1 MSRTARGRRTRT
13 TTQARQPLLR
23 RVGRDRARPRPLP
36 LVDGR
41 ARDGGRERGREGMS
55 EQSGAATPEERMTIA
70 AAREV
75 KDRQILLVGVGPP
88 NAAANL
94 ARRLHAPDAVLI
106 YESGA
111 IEAKPARLPLS
122 IGDDDLA
129 ETAAELV
136 SVPEMFNYWV
146 GAGRIDVGFLGAA
159 QLDRHANIN
168 TTVIG
173 SYEHPKVRLPGAG
186 GAPEIAANSRE
197 VIVLLRQS
205 KRSFVDKLDFTTSI
219 GFGSGPGERERLGF
233 TGAGPTV
240 VITDLGVFKP
250 GPEDSELELVAVH
263 AGVEV
268 DEGREATG
276 WDLRVREPLGTLEP
290 PSERELETLRE
301 MRAAVKSA
309 A

>member
-1 MSRTARGRRTRT
+1 
-13 TTQARQPLLR
+13 
-23 RVGRDRARPRPLP
+23 
-36 LVDGR
+36 
-41 ARDGGRERGREGMS
+41 MS
-55 EQSGAATPEERMTIA
+55 ESNGAATPEERMTIA

-75 KDRQILLVGVGPP
+75 KDRQVLLVGVGPP

-186 GAPEIAANSRE
+186 GAPEIAAASRE
-197 VIVLLRQS
+197 VIILLRQS
-205 KRSFVDKLDFTTSI
+205 KRSFVEKLDFTTSI

-240 VITDLGVFKP
+240 VITDLGILKP
-250 GPEDSELELVAVH
+250 NPEDFELELVAIH
-263 AGVEV
+263 EGVQLDEV
-268 DEGREATG
+268 REATG
-276 WDLRVREPLGTLEP
+276 WDLRVREPLETSAP
-290 PSERELETLRE
+290 PSERELATLRE
-301 MRAAVKSA
+301 MRAAVGSA

>member
-1 MSRTARGRRTRT
+1 
-13 TTQARQPLLR
+13 
-23 RVGRDRARPRPLP
+23 
-36 LVDGR
+36 
-41 ARDGGRERGREGMS
+41 MS
-55 EQSGAATPEERMTIA
+55 ERDDAATPEERMTIA

-75 KDRQILLVGVGPP
+75 KNGQVLLVGVGPP

-197 VIVLLRQS
+197 VIILLRQS
-205 KRSFVDKLDFTTSI
+205 KRSFVEKLDFTTSI
-219 GFGSGPGERERLGF
+219 GYGAGHGERERLGF
-233 TGAGPTV
+233 SGAGPTV
-240 VITDLGVFKP
+240 VITDLGMLRP
-250 GPEDSELELVAVH
+250 NPEDSELELVAVH
-263 AGVEV
+263 DGVSV
-268 DEGREATG
+268 DDVREATG
-276 WDLRVREPLGTLEP
+276 WDLRVREPLGTMEP

-301 MRAAVKSA
+301 LRAAVTSA
-309 A
+309 P

>member
-1 MSRTARGRRTRT
+1 
-13 TTQARQPLLR
+13 
-23 RVGRDRARPRPLP
+23 
-36 LVDGR
+36 
-41 ARDGGRERGREGMS
+41 MS
-55 EQSGAATPEERMTIA
+55 EENSAPTAEETMTIA

-75 KDRQILLVGVGPP
+75 RDRQVLLVGVGPP

-94 ARRLHAPDAVLI
+94 ARRLHAPDCVLV

-111 IEAKPARLPLS
+111 IEAKPVRLPLS

-159 QLDRHANIN
+159 QIDRFGNIN

-173 SYEHPKVRLPGAG
+173 PYEDPKVRLPGAG
-186 GAPEIAANSRE
+186 GAPEIAAASRE
-197 VIVLLRQS
+197 VVVIVRQS
-205 KRSFVDKLDFTTSI
+205 KRSFVEKLDFVTSI
-219 GFGSGPGERERLGF
+219 GHGDGRRTREKLNF
-233 TGAGPTV
+233 SGAGPTV
-240 VITDLGVFKP
+240 VITDLGVLRP
-250 GPEDSELELVAVH
+250 SPEDRELELVAIH
-263 AGVEV
+263 PGVEV
-268 DEGREATG
+268 EQVREATG
-276 WDLRVREPLGTLEP
+276 WPLRVHEDLQTTDP

-301 MRAAVKSA
+301 MRGAVHSA

>member
-1 MSRTARGRRTRT
+1 MSDSAN
-13 TTQARQPLLR
+13 
-23 RVGRDRARPRPLP
+23 
-36 LVDGR
+36 
-41 ARDGGRERGREGMS
+41 
-55 EQSGAATPEERMTIA
+55 GAATPEERMTVA

-75 KDRQILLVGVGPP
+75 KDRQVLLVGVGPP

-94 ARRLHAPDAVLI
+94 ARRLQAPEAVLI

-111 IEAKPARLPLS
+111 IEAKPVRLPLS

-136 SVPEMFNYWV
+136 SVPEMFNYWI
-146 GAGRIDVGFLGAA
+146 GAGRIDIGFLGAA

-173 SYEHPKVRLPGAG
+173 DYAHPKVRLPGAG

-205 KRSFVDKLDFTTSI
+205 TRSFVEKLDFTTSI
-219 GFGSGPGERERLGF
+219 GFGDGAGARERLGF
-233 TGAGPTV
+233 RGAGPTV
-240 VITDLGVFKP
+240 VIS
-250 GPEDSELELVAVH
+250 PEDSELELVAIH
-263 AGVEV
+263 DGVTLDEV
-268 DEGREATG
+268 REATG
-276 WDLRVREPLGTLEP
+276 WDLRVREPLETIPP
-290 PSERELETLRE
+290 PSERELGTLRE
-301 MRAAVKSA
+301 MRAAVRSA

>member
-1 MSRTARGRRTRT
+1 MTR
-13 TTQARQPLLR
+13 
-23 RVGRDRARPRPLP
+23 D
-36 LVDGR
+36 DG
-41 ARDGGRERGREGMS
+41 AP
-55 EQSGAATPEERMTIA
+55 TPEETMTIA

-75 KDRQILLVGVGPP
+75 KDGQVLLVGVGPP

-111 IEAKPARLPLS
+111 IEAKPVRLPLS

-129 ETAAELV
+129 ETAAEIV

-186 GAPEIAANSRE
+186 GAPEIAAASRE
-197 VIVLLRQS
+197 VIILLRQS
-205 KRSFVDKLDFTTSI
+205 KRSFVEKLDFTTSI
-219 GFGSGPGERERLGF
+219 GYGSGPGERERLGF

-240 VITDLGVFKP
+240 VITDLAILRP
-250 GPEDSELELVAVH
+250 SAEDRELELVAIH
-263 AGVEV
+263 PGVEV
-268 DEGREATG
+268 DQVREATG
-276 WDLRVREPLGTLEP
+276 WPLRVRTPLETTAP
-290 PSERELETLRE
+290 PSERELATLRE
-301 MRAAVKSA
+301 MRAASRTA

>member
-1 MSRTARGRRTRT
+1 
-13 TTQARQPLLR
+13 
-23 RVGRDRARPRPLP
+23 
-36 LVDGR
+36 
-41 ARDGGRERGREGMS
+41 MS
-55 EQSGAATPEERMTIA
+55 EHDGAPTPEERMTIA

-75 KDRQILLVGVGPP
+75 KDGQVLLVGVGPP

-94 ARRLHAPDAVLI
+94 ARRLHAPDAVLV

-111 IEAKPARLPLS
+111 IEAKPVRLPLS

-173 SYEHPKVRLPGAG
+173 PYDHPKVRLPGAG
-186 GAPEIAANSRE
+186 GAPEIAASSRE

-205 KRSFVDKLDFTTSI
+205 KRSFVEKLDFTTSI
-219 GFGSGPGERERLGF
+219 GFGSGPGDRERLGF

-240 VITDLGVFKP
+240 VITDLGILRP
-250 GPEDSELELVAVH
+250 SPEDSELELVAIH
-263 AGVEV
+263 PGVELDAV
-268 DEGREATG
+268 RESTG
-276 WDLRVREPLGTLEP
+276 WPLRVRDDLETTDP
-290 PSERELETLRE
+290 PSEQELGTLRE

>member
-1 MSRTARGRRTRT
+1 
-13 TTQARQPLLR
+13 
-23 RVGRDRARPRPLP
+23 
-36 LVDGR
+36 
-41 ARDGGRERGREGMS
+41 MS
-55 EQSGAATPEERMTIA
+55 EADSAPTPEETMTIA

-75 KDRQILLVGVGPP
+75 EDRQVLLVGVGPP

-111 IEAKPARLPLS
+111 IEAKPVRLPLS

-129 ETAAELV
+129 ETAAEIV

-173 SYEHPKVRLPGAG
+173 AYEHPKVRLPGAG
-186 GAPEIAANSRE
+186 GAPEIAAASRE
-197 VIVLLRQS
+197 VIILLRQS
-205 KRSFVDKLDFTTSI
+205 KRSFVEKLDFTTSI
-219 GFGSGPGERERLGF
+219 GYGSGPGERERLGF

-240 VITDLGVFKP
+240 VITDLGILRP
-250 GPEDSELELVAVH
+250 SPEDRELELVAIH
-263 AGVEV
+263 PGVEV
-268 DEGREATG
+268 DQVRAATG
-276 WDLRVREPLGTLEP
+276 WPLRVREPLETTAP
-290 PSERELETLRE
+290 PSERELATLRE
-301 MRAAVKSA
+301 MRAAVRNA

>member
-1 MSRTARGRRTRT
+1 M
-13 TTQARQPLLR
+13 
-23 RVGRDRARPRPLP
+23 
-36 LVDGR
+36 
-41 ARDGGRERGREGMS
+41 
-55 EQSGAATPEERMTIA
+55 
-70 AAREV
+70 
-75 KDRQILLVGVGPP
+75 LLVGVGPP

-111 IEAKPARLPLS
+111 IEAKPVRLPLS

-129 ETAAELV
+129 ETAAEIV

-186 GAPEIAANSRE
+186 GAPEIAAASRE
-197 VIVLLRQS
+197 VIILLRQS
-205 KRSFVDKLDFTTSI
+205 KRSFVEKLDFTTSI
-219 GFGSGPGERERLGF
+219 GYGSGPGERERLGF

-240 VITDLGVFKP
+240 VITDLGILRP
-250 GPEDSELELVAVH
+250 SPEDCELELVAIH
-263 AGVEV
+263 PGVEV
-268 DEGREATG
+268 DQVREATG
-276 WDLRVREPLGTLEP
+276 WPLRVREPLETTAP
-290 PSERELETLRE
+290 ASERELATLRE
-301 MRAAVKSA
+301 MRAAARTA